1 MSYNQKNSIVMKDA
15 RLNFKVVAIVLSTI
29 TVVCWIISK
38 MLKEEQTAGI
48 FKIMGFAF
56 LTATV
61 IQVIVFSLYPALFKN
76 KKQVK

>member
-1 MSYNQKNSIVMKDA
+1 MKDA
-15 RLNFKVVAIVLSTI
+15 SLNFKVIAIAFLTATVA
-29 TVVCWIISK
+29 CWIISE
-38 MLKEEQTAGI
+38 MLKGEQTAGI

>member
-1 MSYNQKNSIVMKDA
+1 MKDA
-15 RLNFKVVAIVLSTI
+15 GLNFKVVAIVLSTA
-29 TVVCWIISK
+29 TVVCWVISK
-38 MLKEEQTAGI
+38 MLKEEHTAGI
-48 FKIMGFAF
+48 FKIMGLVF

>member
-1 MSYNQKNSIVMKDA
+1 MKEA
-15 RLNFKVVAIVLSTI
+15 SSNFKVIAIVLSTAA
-29 TVVCWIISK
+29 VACWIISK
-38 MLKEEQTAGI
+38 MLKEEQAAGI